1 MWGNDKMKL
10 KANEELWG
18 TVQTK
23 TGNKYSIIFNLKTKR
38 YTLYKKNGES
48 EEKIL
53 SSDSSVKLLN
63 YVV

>member
-1 MWGNDKMKL
+1 MKPNR
-10 KANEELWG
+10 NEELWG
-18 TVQTK
+18 TIQTK
-23 TGNKYSIIFNLKTKR
+23 EGNRYSIIFNLKTKR